1 MTPDELKRLSVQK
14 LIEAKRHNY
23 NQFNNFFLELYKI
36 EEDPFAPIKVSEAF
50 PGIKI
55 PDVRVDGSKLEDL
68 WPHFFVCKTNP
79 KEPDFADYQPDSELY
94 KKEFQELV
102 SLTKSVRAR
111 ADEINKEAQRL
122 CELQSQGGN

>member
-1 MTPDELKRLSVQK
+1 MTPDELKRLSAQK

-23 NQFNNFFLELYKI
+23 GQFQNFFMELYKI

-50 PGIKI
+50 PGINI
-55 PDVRVDGSKLEDL
+55 PDIRQQGSRLEDL

-94 KKEFQELV
+94 KKEFLALV
-102 SLTKSVRAR
+102 ALTKSIRAR